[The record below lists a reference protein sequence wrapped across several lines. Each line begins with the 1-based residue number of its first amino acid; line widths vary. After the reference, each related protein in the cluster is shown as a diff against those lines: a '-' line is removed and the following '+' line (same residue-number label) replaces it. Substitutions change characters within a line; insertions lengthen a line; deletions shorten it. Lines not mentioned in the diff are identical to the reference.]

1 MRLSSLSRAAVPAL
15 AVTTAA
21 ALVAGGVGFTASAD
35 DDTTTINTSAA
46 ERGKAKGFDLPKQ
59 LTKRVKADGIGE
71 HLDKLQEIADKF
83 DGNRASGTPGYNAS
97 TRYIVRTLK
106 RAGYS
111 PEVQAFDFPFYV
123 ENTPAELE
131 QTSPDATAYSSPDD
145 FSSMTYSGSGDVTAD
160 VVAVD
165 TDGTANAASTS
176 GCDSDTEDD
185 FADFPEGAIALIQR
199 GSCAFGEKALNA
211 QEAGA
216 AGVIIFNAGVE
227 GRTDSFAG
235 TLGNPGYDIPVVGTS
250 FAVGQDL
257 IDPAGT
263 QVRLF
268 ADTTS
273 EIRETYNV
281 FAETRGGDKDNVV
294 MAGSHLDSVVAG
306 PGNND
311 NGSGSASILETAIK
325 LAKFD
330 AKDKK
335 KGKKA
340 KGNGGKGRL
349 TNQVRFAWW
358 GAEELG
364 LLGSEHYVE
373 NLSQEE
379 IDQIALY
386 LNFDMVGSPNYV
398 RFVYDGDN
406 SEGGGAVGPAGSD
419 DIEAMF
425 NDYFA
430 SVDLPS
436 EATPFS
442 GRSDYGP
449 FIVEGVDIPSGGL
462 FTGAEGVKT
471 EEQAAIYGGTAGE
484 AYDPCYHAE
493 CDDRDNISM
502 DAIDEMSGAIA
513 FAVAT
518 YAVSTEGLGE
528 NSEPAPRL
536 SRAER
541 KAAEEAAHNAELHP
555 ADDHSH
561 GLRR

>member
-21 ALVAGGVGFTASAD
+21 ALVAGGVGFTANAD
-35 DDTTTINTSAA
+35 DDTTTIQAA
-46 ERGKAKGFDLPKQ
+46 ERGKNGSSGGFDLPKQ
-59 LTKRVKADGIGE
+59 LTKRVKAEAIGE

-145 FSSMTYSGSGDVTAD
+145 FSSMTYSGSGDVTAA

-176 GCDSDTEDD
+176 GCEAED
-185 FADFPEGAIALIQR
+185 FTGFPEGSIALIQR
-199 GSCAFGEKALNA
+199 GSCAFGQKALNA

-216 AGVIIFNAGVE
+216 AGVIVFNAGVE

-263 QVRLF
+263 EVRLF

-311 NGSGSASILETAIK
+311 NGSGSASILETAVK

-419 DIEAMF
+419 DIEEMF
-425 NDYFA
+425 NGYFD
-430 SVDLPS
+430 SVGLAS

-471 EEQAAIYGGTAGE
+471 EEQAQIYGGTAGE
-484 AYDPCYHAE
+484 AYDPCYHQE

-555 ADDHSH
+555 AHDHSH

>member
-21 ALVAGGVGFTASAD
+21 ALVAGGVGFTANAD
-35 DDTTTINTSAA
+35 DTSTTVQTA
-46 ERGKAKGFDLPKQ
+46 ERGKPKDKGFDLPKQ
-59 LTKRVKADGIGE
+59 LTKRVKAEGINE

-97 TRYIVRTLK
+97 VRYLVRTLK

-111 PEVQAFDFPFYV
+111 PEVQAFEFPYFV
-123 ENTPAELE
+123 ENAPATLA
-131 QTSPDATAYSSPDD
+131 QTAPDATTYTTPDD
-145 FSSMTYSGSGDVTAD
+145 FSTMTYSGSGEASGALQ
-160 VVAVD
+160 AVD
-165 TDGTANAASTS
+165 TTATAGAGTS
-176 GCDSDTEDD
+176 GCEAEDFTD
-185 FADFPEGAIALIQR
+185 FVAGSIALIQR
-199 GSCAFGEKALNA
+199 GGCAFGVKALNA
-211 QEAGA
+211 QDAGA
-216 AGVIIFNAGVE
+216 TGVIIFNSGTE
-227 GRTDSFAG
+227 GNTASFAG
-235 TLGNPGYDIPVVGTS
+235 TLGQPGYEIPVVGTS

-257 IDPAGT
+257 YDPAGT
-263 QVRLF
+263 EVTLS

-273 EIRETYNV
+273 ELRETFNV
-281 FAETRGGDKDNVV
+281 LAETRGGDKDNVV
-294 MAGSHLDSVVAG
+294 MVGSHLDSVPEG
-306 PGNND
+306 PGIND
-311 NGSGSASILETAIK
+311 NGSGSGSILETALK

-330 AKDKK
+330 AKEKK
-335 KGKKA
+335 KGKKG
-340 KGNGGKGRL
+340 KGNKGKGRL

-364 LLGSEHYVE
+364 LLGSEHYVAE
-373 NLSQEE
+373 LSQEE
-379 IDQIALY
+379 IDEIALY

-430 SVDLPS
+430 SVDLPA

-471 EEQAAIYGGTAGE
+471 EEQAEIYGGTAGE
-484 AYDPCYHAE
+484 AYDPCYHQE
-493 CDDRDNISM
+493 CDDRDNVSS

-513 FAVAT
+513 HAVAT

-528 NSEPAPRL
+528 GSPAPEPRP
-536 SRAER
+536 SGSER
-541 KAAEEAAHNAELHP
+541 KAAQEAARNAELHP
-555 ADDHSH
+555 AHDHRDE
-561 GLRR
+561 LRR

>member
-21 ALVAGGVGFTASAD
+21 ALVAGGVGFTANA
-35 DDTTTINTSAA
+35 DDTTTIQAA
-46 ERGKAKGFDLPKQ
+46 ERGKNGSPGFDLPKQ
-59 LTKRVKADGIGE
+59 LTKRVKAEGIDE

-83 DGNRASGTPGYNAS
+83 DGNRASGTSGYNAS
-97 TRYIVRTLK
+97 VRYLVRTLT

-111 PEVQAFDFPFYV
+111 PQVQEFEFPYFV
-123 ENTPAELE
+123 ENAPATLA
-131 QTSPDATAYSSPDD
+131 QTAPDATTYDSPED
-145 FSSMTYSGSGDVTAD
+145 FSIMTYSGSGEASGT
-160 VVAVD
+160 VVPVD
-165 TDGTANAASTS
+165 TTATAGAGTS
-176 GCDSDTEDD
+176 GCEAEDFTD
-185 FADFPEGAIALIQR
+185 FVAGSIALIQR
-199 GSCAFGEKALNA
+199 GGCAFGIKALNA
-211 QEAGA
+211 QDAGA
-216 AGVIIFNAGVE
+216 TGVIIFNSGAE
-227 GRTDSFAG
+227 GATDSFAG
-235 TLGNPGYDIPVVGTS
+235 TLGQPGYEIPVVGTS

-257 IDPAGT
+257 YDPAGT
-263 QVRLF
+263 EVTMTT
-268 ADTTS
+268 DTTS
-273 EIRETYNV
+273 EIRTTYNV
-281 FAETRGGDKDNVV
+281 LAETRGGDKDNVV
-294 MAGSHLDSVVAG
+294 MVGSHLDSVPEG
-306 PGNND
+306 PGIND
-311 NGSGSASILETAIK
+311 NGSGSGSILETALK

-335 KGKKA
+335 KGKSG

-364 LLGSEHYVE
+364 LLGSEHYVAE
-373 NLSQEE
+373 LSQEE

-425 NDYFA
+425 NEYFA

-449 FIVEGVDIPSGGL
+449 FIAEGVDIPSGGL

-471 EEQAAIYGGTAGE
+471 EEQAEIYGGTAGE
-484 AYDPCYHAE
+484 AYDPCYHQE
-493 CDDRDNISM
+493 CDDRDNVSS
-502 DAIDEMSGAIA
+502 DAIEEMSGAIA
-513 FAVAT
+513 YAVAT

-528 NSEPAPRL
+528 GSPAPEPRP
-536 SRAER
+536 SGSER
-541 KAAEEAAHNAELHP
+541 KAAQEAARNAELHP
-555 ADDHSH
+555 AHDHRDD
-561 GLRR
+561 LRR

>member
-35 DDTTTINTSAA
+35 DTTTIQAA
-46 ERGKAKGFDLPKQ
+46 ERGKPKDKGFDLPKQ
-59 LTKRVKADGIGE
+59 LTKRVKAEGIDV
-71 HLDKLQEIADKF
+71 HLDKLQAIADKF

-97 TRYIVRTLK
+97 VRYIVRTLE
-106 RAGYS
+106 RVGYE
-111 PEVQAFDFPFYV
+111 PEVQEFEFPYFV
-123 ENTPAELE
+123 ENAPATLA
-131 QTSPDATAYSSPDD
+131 QTAPDATTYDSPED
-145 FSSMTYSGSGDVTAD
+145 FSIMTYSGSGEASGA
-160 VVAVD
+160 VAPVD
-165 TDGTANAASTS
+165 TTATPGAGTS
-176 GCDSDTEDD
+176 GCEATD
-185 FADFPEGAIALIQR
+185 FTDFPAGSIALIQR
-199 GSCAFGEKALNA
+199 GGCTFGTKATNA
-211 QEAGA
+211 QDAGA
-216 AGVIIFNAGVE
+216 TGVIIFNSGAE
-227 GRTDSFAG
+227 GATDSFAG
-235 TLGNPGYDIPVVGTS
+235 TLGQPGYTIPVVGTS

-257 IDPAGT
+257 YDPAGT
-263 QVRLF
+263 EVTLTT
-268 ADTTS
+268 DTTS
-273 EIRETYNV
+273 EIRTTYNV
-281 FAETRGGDKDNVV
+281 LAETRGGDKDNVV
-294 MAGSHLDSVVAG
+294 MAGSHLDSVPEG
-306 PGNND
+306 PGIND
-311 NGSGSASILETAIK
+311 NGSGSGAILETAVK

-330 AKDKK
+330 AKEKK

-364 LLGSEHYVE
+364 LLGSEYY
-373 NLSQEE
+373 
-379 IDQIALY
+379 IDQLVEAGETDEIALY

-425 NDYFA
+425 NEYFD

-449 FIVEGVDIPSGGL
+449 FIAEGVDIPSGGL

-484 AYDPCYHAE
+484 AYDPCYHQE
-493 CDDRDNISM
+493 CDDRDNVSS
-502 DAIDEMSGAIA
+502 DAIAEMSGAIA
-513 FAVAT
+513 HAVAT

-528 NSEPAPRL
+528 GSPAPEPRP
-536 SRAER
+536 SGSER
-541 KAAEEAAHNAELHP
+541 KAAQEAARNAELHP
-555 ADDHSH
+555 AHDHRDD
-561 GLRR
+561 LRR

>member
-1 MRLSSLSRAAVPAL
+1 MPAL

-21 ALVAGGVGFTASAD
+21 ALVAGGVGFTANAD
-35 DDTTTINTSAA
+35 DDTTTIQAA
-46 ERGKAKGFDLPKQ
+46 ERGKNGSAGGFDLPKQ
-59 LTKRVKADGIGE
+59 LTKRVKGDGIDE
-71 HLDKLQEIADKF
+71 HLDKLQEISDKF

-97 TRYIVRTLK
+97 VRYIVRTLTK
-106 RAGYS
+106 AGYT
-111 PEVQAFDFPFYV
+111 PEVQAFDFAYFV
-123 ENTPAELE
+123 ENAPAELA
-131 QTSPDATAYSSPDD
+131 QTSPDATTYATPED
-145 FSSMTYSGSGDVTAD
+145 FSSMTYSGSGDVTAA

-176 GCDSDTEDD
+176 GCEAED
-185 FADFPEGAIALIQR
+185 FAAFPEGSIALIQR
-199 GSCAFGEKALNA
+199 GSCAFGQKALNA

-227 GRTDSFAG
+227 GRTDSFVG
-235 TLGNPGYDIPVVGTS
+235 TLGQPGYEIPVVGTS

-263 QVRLF
+263 EVRLF

-281 FAETRGGDKDNVV
+281 LAETRGGDKDNVV
-294 MAGSHLDSVVAG
+294 MVGSHLDSVPEG
-306 PGNND
+306 PGIND
-311 NGSGSASILETAIK
+311 NGSGSASILETALK
-325 LAKFD
+325 LSKFD
-330 AKDKK
+330 KKGKK
-335 KGKKA
+335 KGHGKKA
-340 KGNGGKGRL
+340 KGKGKGKL
-349 TNQVRFAWW
+349 ENQVRFAWW

-364 LLGSEHYVE
+364 LLGSEHYVAE
-373 NLSQEE
+373 LSQEE
-379 IDQIALY
+379 IDEIALY

-419 DIEAMF
+419 DIEEMF
-425 NDYFA
+425 NEFFA
-430 SVDLPS
+430 SEGLES

-471 EEQAAIYGGTAGE
+471 EEQAAIYGGEAGV

-493 CDDRDNISM
+493 CDDRDNVSM
-502 DAIDEMSGAIA
+502 DAIDEMSNAIA
-513 FAVAT
+513 HSVAT

-528 NSEPAPRL
+528 DSPAPAPRM
-536 SRAER
+536 SKAER
-541 KAAEEAAHNAELHP
+541 KAAEKAARNAELHP
-555 ADDHSH
+555 AHDHSD

>member
-21 ALVAGGVGFTASAD
+21 ALVAGGVGLTANA
-35 DDTTTINTSAA
+35 DDTTTIQAA
-46 ERGKAKGFDLPKQ
+46 ERGKSKAKGFDLSKQ
-59 LTKRVKADGIGE
+59 LTKRVKAEGIGE
-71 HLDKLQEIADKF
+71 HLDKFQEIADKF
-83 DGNRASGTPGYNAS
+83 DGTRASGTPGYNAS
-97 TRYIVRTLK
+97 VRYIVRTLT
-106 RAGYS
+106 RAGYE
-111 PEVQAFDFPFYV
+111 PEVQTFEFPYYV
-123 ENTPAELE
+123 ENAPAELA
-131 QTSPDATAYSSPDD
+131 QTSPDATAYTSPDD
-145 FSSMTYSGSGDVTAD
+145 FSSMTYSGSGDVTA
-160 VVAVD
+160 VVEAVD

-176 GCDSDTEDD
+176 GCEA
-185 FADFPEGAIALIQR
+185 ADFGGFTAGSIALIQR
-199 GSCAFGEKALNA
+199 GSCAFATKATNA
-211 QEAGA
+211 EAAGA
-216 AGVIIFNAGVE
+216 AGVIIFNAGVA
-227 GRTDSFAG
+227 GRTDSFQG
-235 TLGNPGYDIPVVGTS
+235 TLGNPGYSIPVVGTS

-263 QVRLF
+263 EVRLF

-281 FAETRGGDKDNVV
+281 FAETRGGDQGNVV
-294 MAGSHLDSVVAG
+294 MAGAHLDSVNAA
-306 PGNND
+306 PGIND
-311 NGSGSASILETAIK
+311 NGSGSASILETAVK

-330 AKDKK
+330 AKGKPNGK
-335 KGKKA
+335 KGK
-340 KGNGGKGRL
+340 GNKGKGKL

-379 IDQIALY
+379 IDEIALY

-419 DIEAMF
+419 DIETMF
-425 NDYFA
+425 NEYFE
-430 SVDLPS
+430 SVGLPS

-471 EEQAAIYGGTAGE
+471 DEQAAIYGGTAGE
-484 AYDPCYHAE
+484 AYDSCYHQE
-493 CDDRDNISM
+493 CDDRDNVSM
-502 DAIDEMSGAIA
+502 DAIDEMSDAIA
-513 FAVAT
+513 HSIAT
-518 YAVSTEGLGE
+518 YAVSTEGVGE
-528 NSEPAPRL
+528 GSPAPAPR
-536 SRAER
+536 RTKAER

-555 ADDHSH
+555 AHDHND
-561 GLRR
+561 GARR